1 MMRYKVNVEYSG
13 SSYCGFQKQTDI
25 EQKSVQGV
33 LQKAI
38 FEMSKEEVTITPS
51 GRTDAGV
58 HALKQTM
65 HFDLEKKFEAHKIV
79 SGLNHFL
86 YDEDVSILNCE
97 ITDEEFH
104 ARFDAKMRHYQY
116 LIINRPAP
124 LTLQKTQAW
133 HVVTKL
139 NLDEMRKAAKFLI
152 GQHDFSAFRD
162 SECQGKSPIKTV
174 EKIEI
179 KQDKEQITLDFSAK
193 SFLHHMVRNIVGTLV
208 WVGLGKISASE
219 IKSILESKDR
229 TKSGPNAP
237 AHGLYFFGVDY

>member
-1 MMRYKVNVEYSG
+1 MTRYKVNVEYNG
-13 SSYCGFQKQTDI
+13 TPYCGFQKQTDI

-33 LQKAI
+33 LEKAI
-38 FEMSKEEVTITPS
+38 FEMANEEVTITPS

-58 HALKQTM
+58 HALNQTM
-65 HFDLEKKFEAHKIV
+65 HFDLKKSFEPHKIV

-86 YDEDVSILNCE
+86 RPEDVSILSCE
-97 ITDEEFH
+97 IADKEFH
-104 ARFDAKMRHYQY
+104 ARFDAKIRHYRY

-124 LTLQKTQAW
+124 LTLQKTLAW
-133 HVVTKL
+133 HMVTKL
-139 NLDEMRKAAKFLI
+139 DLDEMRKAAKFLI
-152 GQHDFSAFRD
+152 GQHDFSSFRD
-162 SECQGKSPIKTV
+162 SECQGKSPIKTLK
-174 EKIEI
+174 KIEI
-179 KQDKEQITLDFSAK
+179 QQEENQITLDFSAK

-208 WVGLGKISASE
+208 WVGLGKISANE